1 MSNGR
6 IEAERLNP
14 HSTESSLGMISNPRF
29 DRRREDTKCVSTFA
43 SVILS
48 SLVVVGCGESS
59 LIGRSGP
66 TDAEALV
73 AIQTAMSLGARM
85 VDLQLPA
92 GVKIVNAKVGSCVD
106 AAPQKGHRCN
116 VAVATPDIP
125 IIGGIAAEVVLRFSK
140 EQDGRWVV
148 FML

>member
-14 HSTESSLGMISNPRF
+14 HSTESSLGMISNPDLIVVPKTQNVCQLSR
-29 DRRREDTKCVSTFA
+29 VSF
-43 SVILS
+43 SVLWS
-48 SLVVVGCGESS
+48 SWGVESS